1 MYCSV
6 HAFHNLAK
14 QLLTRDGVD
23 YILSTKLNRDP
34 LKKHFR
40 DQRARR
46 GSNENPHLKKC
57 TDNEKNCWLQV
68 HK

>member
-1 MYCSV
+1 MYFSV

-57 TDNEKNCWLQV
+57 TDD
-68 HK
+68 